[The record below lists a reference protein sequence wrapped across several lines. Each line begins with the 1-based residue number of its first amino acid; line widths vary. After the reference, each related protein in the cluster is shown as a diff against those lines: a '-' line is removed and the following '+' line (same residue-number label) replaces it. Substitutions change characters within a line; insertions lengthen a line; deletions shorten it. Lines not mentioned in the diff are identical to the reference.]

1 MGVKLRT
8 VPFHRH
14 VKKYG
19 HKKYLPALVSD
30 LKLPLKVDTARK
42 YLHRAG
48 LKGYKPVRKPTM
60 TPKHRPKRVH
70 WARAWGGV

>member
-30 LKLPLKVDTARK
+30 LKLPLKVDTARIET
-42 YLHRAG
+42 LPGSRHDWMG
-48 LKGYKPVRKPTM
+48 LDM
-60 TPKHRPKRVH
+60 PKF
-70 WARAWGGV
+70 